1 MPTRRTRYVTRCCAL
16 DRRGLTVLTDEF
28 TDLSRTEHRDAD
40 QDRCLDAL
48 SGSWPTANCAP
59 PPGRSTK
66 PARLPL
72 RKCGG
77 HIALLRELCERC
89 CPPRSLSSA
98 EQGLCLL
105 PVPTVARRHRGSLSH
120 QAVADRCTDAA
131 RSSCHERDSSIRVLP
146 APECAEAD
154 SEAGVVEGVADMDS
168 PPQDTGFGRRDAGH
182 PAASPHPLATRT

>member
-1 MPTRRTRYVTRCCAL
+1 V
-16 DRRGLTVLTDEF
+16 TDEF

-131 RSSCHERDSSIRVLP
+131 RSSGHERDSSIRFCRRQSALRQIRRP
-146 APECAEAD
+146 A
-154 SEAGVVEGVADMDS
+154 SSKGLQTWILLLRTHRVRS
-168 PPQDTGFGRRDAGH
+168 RDAAH
-182 PAASPHPLATRT
+182 PAASHTPSQREHETDAA